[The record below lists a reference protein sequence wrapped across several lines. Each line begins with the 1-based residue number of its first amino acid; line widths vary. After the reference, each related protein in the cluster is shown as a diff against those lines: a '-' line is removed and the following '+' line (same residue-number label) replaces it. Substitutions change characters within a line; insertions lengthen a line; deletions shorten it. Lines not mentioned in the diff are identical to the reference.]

1 MRRDYLATILP
12 YRSFAFAM
20 TKHSSKLGCKR
31 TTQNQSW
38 LAHTLFPPLCV
49 SYINFVRVL
58 IGSFDYLCP
67 LLLTRVIQFSLGF
80 PTLFLKQLY
89 DDWFVLNCINKSIFF
104 SYPINL
110 VPSSR
115 VSLGTHCGLP
125 IRETKLLL
133 IAWKWKFYFFSVTLD
148 VWIRQSLI
156 MWRFHTPVL

>member
-125 IRETKLLL
+125 IRETKLSSDL
-133 IAWKWKFYFFSVTLD
+133 FEH
-148 VWIRQSLI
+148 IRESRLHLSGEQRVSD
-156 MWRFHTPVL
+156 PVLEP